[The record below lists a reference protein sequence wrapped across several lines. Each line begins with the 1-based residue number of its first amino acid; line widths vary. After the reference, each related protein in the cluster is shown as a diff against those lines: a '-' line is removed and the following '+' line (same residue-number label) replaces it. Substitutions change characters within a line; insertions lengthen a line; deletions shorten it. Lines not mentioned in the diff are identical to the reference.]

1 MRLHLFNPET
11 EYALAS
17 GNASYTPPKNVA
29 EMAARLS
36 RFPVLYADK
45 GDAVILRD
53 ENFENPLNHLLEE
66 FARSRNIRFIP
77 SCSLRNLYRSQKGID
92 VMPWGW
98 NRNLRKWLFEKGIPD
113 DSLPSEERMAGL
125 RGLAHRRTT
134 IKFHHNYGSLDIFH
148 PKEFF
153 SAEQALDFIDRHG
166 NVCFKAPWS
175 SSGRGV
181 FFTEGF
187 NRSNVEQRIRG
198 VIRNQGSI
206 MAEYAFSRILDFGSE
221 WDYLE
226 GKADFKGFSPL
237 FVSEKGKYIYNL
249 IVTNDEFLNDVLP
262 RYLSGSYEKDFDLHG
277 IIERQKEALQETID
291 NEYEGPIGIDMFI
304 TSDYDI
310 NPCVEINFRRT
321 MGRVA
326 LDIAEKSKE
335 DSLYDSFIKSI
346 FPGKK
351 LDLSRLIK

>member
-1 MRLHLFNPET
+1 MTLHLFNPET

-36 RFPVLYADK
+36 MFPVLYADK
-45 GDAVILRD
+45 GDAVVLRD
-53 ENFENPLNHLLEE
+53 ENFDYPLNLFLEE
-66 FARSRNIRFIP
+66 FARWRNIRFIP
-77 SCSLRNLYRSQKGID
+77 SCSLGNFCRSQKEVD

-98 NRNLRKWLFEKGIPD
+98 NRNLRKWLLEKGVPEGK
-113 DSLPSEERMAGL
+113 LPSEERIAGL

-134 IKFHHNYGSLDIFH
+134 IDFHNNYGSLDIFH

-153 SAEQALDFIDRHG
+153 SAEQAFDFIDSHG

-181 FFTEGF
+181 FFTEGL
-187 NRSNVEQRIRG
+187 NRSTVEQRVRG

-206 MAEYAFSRILDFGSE
+206 MAEHAFSRILDFGSE
-221 WDYLE
+221 WDYLD

-237 FVSEKGKYIYNL
+237 FVTEKGKYIYNL
-249 IVTNDEFLNDVLP
+249 IVTNEEFLNDVLP
-262 RYLSGSYEKDFDLHG
+262 RYLTGSHEKDPDLPG
-277 IIERQKEALQETID
+277 IIEMQKEALEKTID
-291 NEYEGPIGIDMFI
+291 NEYEGPVGIDMFI
-304 TSDYDI
+304 TSDHDI

-326 LDIAEKSKE
+326 LDIAGRSKE
-335 DSLYDSFIKSI
+335 DSLYNSFIERI

-351 LDLSRLIK
+351 LDLNRI